1 MMPDEDE
8 YRSYQNAL
16 YEQFARVGKAVDSPR
31 RVELLELLSQAERT
45 VQKLA
50 ELTDMSV
57 ANTSRHLRILLQAR
71 LVEKEK
77 KGVYAWYRLAD
88 DSVYEFFHALRNV
101 AESRLAEV
109 QRITAEL
116 FGSEDQVES
125 VDRDTLLQ
133 RARDGE
139 VTVIDVRPPE
149 EYSAG
154 HIPGAISI
162 PLEDLE
168 DRLAELPRDRRIV
181 AYCRGPHCILAAR
194 AVEMLQARGFQ
205 AVRLDGGPGGL
216 SQESCSRKAGT

>member
-1 MMPDEDE
+1 MPDEDE
-8 YRSYQNAL
+8 YRSYQQSL

-116 FGSEDQVES
+116 
-125 VDRDTLLQ
+125 
-133 RARDGE
+133 
-139 VTVIDVRPPE
+139 
-149 EYSAG
+149 
-154 HIPGAISI
+154 
-162 PLEDLE
+162 
-168 DRLAELPRDRRIV
+168 
-181 AYCRGPHCILAAR
+181 
-194 AVEMLQARGFQ
+194 
-205 AVRLDGGPGGL
+205 
-216 SQESCSRKAGT
+216 

>member
-1 MMPDEDE
+1 MPDEDE
-8 YRSYQNAL
+8 YRSYQQSL

-31 RVELLELLSQAERT
+31 RVELLELLAQAERT

-133 RARDGE
+133 RARHGE
-139 VTVIDVRPPE
+139 VTVIDVRPRE
-149 EYSAG
+149 EYTAG

-162 PLEDLE
+162 PLEKLE
-168 DRLAELPRDRRIV
+168 DRLAELPRNRRIV

-194 AVEMLQARGFQ
+194 AIEMLQAHGFQ
-205 AVRLDGGPGGL
+205 AARLDEG
-216 SQESCSRKAGT
+216 SADWSRESCSRKGGT